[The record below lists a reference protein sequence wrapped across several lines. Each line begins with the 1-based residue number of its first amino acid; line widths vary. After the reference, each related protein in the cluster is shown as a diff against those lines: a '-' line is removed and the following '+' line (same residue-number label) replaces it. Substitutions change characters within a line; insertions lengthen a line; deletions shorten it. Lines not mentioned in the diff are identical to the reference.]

1 MKMTDDQR
9 ESFAL
14 FKFRLIS
21 PVLNG
26 LVEKKSTYFQKIAL
40 KTYDVPG
47 GGRKNYSPKTIQNWL
62 YDYLNGGFDAL
73 KPKKRSD
80 RGNSRII
87 DAALAKRLINLRKLN
102 LDMTCTLFREKL
114 IKEGHVFA
122 KEVSYSTLYRFLK
135 KHKLLKSNLPDPKPR
150 KRFAYKEVNLLWQGD
165 LMYSVYLKDGKKKR
179 QTYLIAFIDDS
190 TRVIT
195 GAQFSFSQNF
205 EALRKVIVSAL
216 ITRGLPSI
224 IYVDNGK
231 IYRSQRLQ
239 LGCATLGISLVNTA
253 PYDP

>member
-1 MKMTDDQR
+1 MNNDQR

-14 FKFRLIS
+14 LKFRLIS

-26 LVEKKSTYFQKIAL
+26 LVEKKSTYFQKVAL
-40 KTYDVPG
+40 ETYDIPG
-47 GGRKNYSPKTIQNWL
+47 VGKKNYSPKTIQNWF

-73 KPKKRSD
+73 KPKRRSD
-80 RGNSRII
+80 KGTSRTI
-87 DAALAKRLINLRKLN
+87 DAALAKRLINLRKNN
-102 LDMTCTLFREKL
+102 LDISCTLFREKL
-114 IKEGHVFA
+114 IKDGHIYN

-135 KHKLLKSNLPDPKPR
+135 KHKLLKSNLVDPKPR
-150 KRFAYKEVNLLWQGD
+150 KRFAYKKVNVLWQGD
-165 LMYSVYLKDGKKKR
+165 LMYSVYLKDGKRKR
-179 QTYLIAFIDDS
+179 QTYLIVFLDDAS
-190 TRVIT
+190 RIIT
-195 GAQFSFSQNF
+195 GAKFSFTQNF

-216 ITRGLPSI
+216 NTRGLPSI

-239 LGCATLGISLVNTA
+239 LGLATLGISLVNTA

>member
-1 MKMTDDQR
+1 MNDDQR

-14 FKFRLIS
+14 LKFRLIS

-26 LVEKKSTYFQKIAL
+26 LVEQKSTYFQKIAL
-40 KTYDVPG
+40 KTYDIPG
-47 GGRKNYSPKTIQNWL
+47 VGRKNYSPKTIQNWF
-62 YDYLNGGFDAL
+62 YDYVNGGFDAL

-80 RGNSRII
+80 NGSSRII
-87 DAALAKRLINLRKLN
+87 NASLAKKLISLRENN

-114 IKEGHVFA
+114 IKDAHIYS

-135 KHKLLKSNLPDPKPR
+135 KHKLLKSNLPDLKPR
-150 KRFAYKEVNLLWQGD
+150 KRFAYKKVNVLWQGD
-165 LMYSVYLKDGKKKR
+165 LMYSVYIEDGKRKR
-179 QTYLIAFIDDS
+179 QTYLIAFLDDAS
-190 TRVIT
+190 RVIT
-195 GAQFSFSQNF
+195 GAQFSFSQKF
-205 EALRKVIVSAL
+205 EALRKVVVSAL

-239 LGCATLGISLVNTA
+239 LGCATLGISLVNTP